1 MSKNDKTIADKLH
14 ELDELV
20 LWFECEDLPIEEAV
34 KKFAEAEQLA
44 ENIQAE
50 LEKLE
55 NKIEQIKEKFN

>member
-20 LWFECEDLPIEEAV
+20 LWFEREDLPIEEAV